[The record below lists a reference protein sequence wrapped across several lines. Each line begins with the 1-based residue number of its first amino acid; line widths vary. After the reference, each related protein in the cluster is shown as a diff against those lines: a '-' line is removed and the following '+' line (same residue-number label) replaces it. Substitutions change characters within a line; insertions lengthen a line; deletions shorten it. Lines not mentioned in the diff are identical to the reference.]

1 MSQPTGDFIHVRVST
16 AEKRAIVAA
25 AKRQDLTVSQLIR
38 HALRR
43 ARSASNQAAA

>member
-1 MSQPTGDFIHVRVST
+1 MSEPSEVFINVRVSS

-38 HALRR
+38 RALRR
-43 ARSASNQAAA
+43 ARGASTQLAA